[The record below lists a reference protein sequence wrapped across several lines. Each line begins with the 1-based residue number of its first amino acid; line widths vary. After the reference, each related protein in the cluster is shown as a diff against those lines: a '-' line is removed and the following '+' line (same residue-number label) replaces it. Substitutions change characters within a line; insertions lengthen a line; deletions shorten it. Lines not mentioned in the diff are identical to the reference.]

1 VTPAE
6 SRVIEAAITWMDQ
19 ANPTQPFTPL
29 SHAVEQLEAER
40 AEGRPYTWGQL
51 TEGDLVYAEKT
62 SRWYEVMQV
71 VRNDRDS
78 TVTVSLKGMNKPVT
92 KFLGQDCLVRRG
104 STGQAVDIVQVIFS
118 GDARQLGQGK

>member
-1 VTPAE
+1 MTPAE
-6 SRVIEAAITWMDQ
+6 SRVVEAAIAWMDQ
-19 ANPTQPFTPL
+19 ANPACPFPPL

-40 AEGRPYTWGQL
+40 AEGRAYTWGRL
-51 TEGDLVYAEKT
+51 TEGDFVYAEKVCK
-62 SRWYEVMQV
+62 WFEVMQV

-118 GDARQLGQGK
+118 GEVRQ